1 MNHQNSH
8 RIPASPSAAKSA
20 LLALFEAFPADRGE
34 GSLAVGTYLIAIEGY
49 SIRAIEGAVRRI
61 IRGEVSDIDKRF
73 LPSPAQLG
81 NVCAYLEKLYSP
93 PEPVKA
99 LPAPGDGERTA
110 EEQARI
116 DALVG
121 KWRKDNGRHKVGGE
135 IITDREAVPA
145 ARLAK
150 LDAAVEQAAAKLKS
164 GDYRLSPEALA
175 TFNKDHLDRVAVPDP
190 GEQFDAYEAGRA
202 A

>member
-1 MNHQNSH
+1 MSYPNSP
-8 RIPASPSAAKSA
+8 RIPASPSAAKAA

-49 SIRAIEGAVRRI
+49 SLRSIEGAVRRI
-61 IRGEVSDIDKRF
+61 IRGEVSDIDRRF

-81 NVCAYLEKLYSP
+81 NVCAYLEKLYAP
-93 PEPVKA
+93 PEPVRA

-116 DALVG
+116 DAIVG
-121 KWRKDNGRHKVGGE
+121 KWRTDNGRHKVGGE

-150 LDAAVEQAAAKLKS
+150 LDAAVKQAAAKLAQ
-164 GDYRLSPEALA
+164 GDYRLSEEALA
-175 TFNKDHLDRVAVPDP
+175 TFNKDHLDTITVDDP
-190 GEQFDAYEAGRA
+190 GELYDGWAGRA
-202 A
+202 VA